1 MKTTEPLQYKGLRGQ
16 LAHDA
21 PLAKYTSWRTGG
33 TADTL
38 YVPADRDDLARFIA
52 QLPANE
58 PLLAI
63 GLGSNTLV
71 RDGGIRGTVVVMHN
85 SGAAVAL
92 ADGLI
97 YADAGLAC
105 PKLARFAANHG
116 CAEAEFLAGIPGTVG
131 GALAMNAGCYGGET
145 WRYVVRVEVLTR
157 NGKFELR
164 TPADYVIGY
173 RSVKRTPT
181 LAAKESE
188 AAALPPKGELFAP
201 RDGPSARNSPRTLAA
216 KEDETAELFTAAWF
230 RFPAGDVDA
239 ARDRIRELLA
249 RRILAQPLDLPN
261 AGSVFRN
268 PPNDHAARLIEAC
281 GLKGYAIGGTRV
293 SEKHANFIVNPHGY
307 AKAADI
313 EALIKLVR
321 DTVRARTGVELEQ
334 EVRIVG
340 ERAGPAST
348 TSVGA
353 Q

>member
-1 MKTTEPLQYKGLRGQ
+1 MTTADSMRYKGLRGR
-16 LAHDA
+16 LTHEAS
-21 PLAKYTSWRTGG
+21 LAKYTSWRAGG

-38 YVPADRDDLARFIA
+38 YVPADRDDLARFLA
-52 QLPANE
+52 QLPSGE

-71 RDGGIRGTVVVMHN
+71 RDGGVRGTVVVMHN
-85 SGAAVAL
+85 PGATLAV

-145 WRYVVRVEVLTR
+145 WRYVVRVEVLRRDGT
-157 NGKFELR
+157 FEIR
-164 TPADYVIGY
+164 TPADYVVGY
-173 RSVKRTPT
+173 RSVKN
-181 LAAKESE
+181 A
-188 AAALPPKGELFAP
+188 
-201 RDGPSARNSPRTLAA
+201 DARAM
-216 KEDETAELFTAAWF
+216 DEVFTAGWF
-230 RFPAGDVDA
+230 RFPKGDADA

-281 GLKGYAIGGTRV
+281 GLKGHAIGGTRV
-293 SEKHANFIVNPHGY
+293 SEKHANFIVNPHGF

-313 EALIKLVR
+313 EALIKFVR
-321 DTVRARTGVELEQ
+321 DTVRTKTGVELEQ

-340 ERAGPAST
+340 EPSR
-348 TSVGA
+348 
-353 Q
+353 

>member
-1 MKTTEPLQYKGLRGQ
+1 MKTAGPLHYKGLRGQ

-85 SGAAVAL
+85 SGAAMAL

-157 NGKFELR
+157 DGKFELR

-173 RSVKRTPT
+173 RSVKRTP
-181 LAAKESE
+181 
-188 AAALPPKGELFAP
+188 
-201 RDGPSARNSPRTLAA
+201 TLAA

-321 DTVRARTGVELEQ
+321 DTVCARTGVELEQ

-348 TSVGA
+348 ASVGA